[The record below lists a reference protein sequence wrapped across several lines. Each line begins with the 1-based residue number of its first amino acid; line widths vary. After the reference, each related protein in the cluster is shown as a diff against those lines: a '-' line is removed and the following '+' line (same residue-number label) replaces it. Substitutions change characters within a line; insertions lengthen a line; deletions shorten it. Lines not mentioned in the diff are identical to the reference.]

1 MLQSLDTRS
10 LYAPPVPT
18 AARGEIEVTV
28 LMPCLNEAETLERC
42 IVKAM
47 RALEEG
53 GFTGEVVIGDNGSTD
68 GSQAIAERLGARV
81 IHAAVKGYGAALQ
94 TGIAAASGRFVIMAD
109 SDDSYD
115 FSQIAPFVE
124 KLRQGYDLVMGN
136 RFQGSIA
143 PGAMPRLHRYLG
155 NPVLTAIGQMLFH
168 SPCGDFHCGLRG
180 FRRDAIVGLELRT
193 TGMEFASE
201 MVVQATLHQLRIAEV
216 PITLSRDGRTRPPHL
231 RSWRDG
237 WRHLRFLLM
246 YSPRYLFLVPGLAL
260 MLAGTAVS
268 VALLPG
274 PLTVG
279 RVTLDVNTLLFAGA
293 AVILGAQA
301 ILFSLFAKVFAI
313 TEGLLRPDPRLERMF
328 RYVTL
333 ESGLVAGGAAF
344 LVGLGLSV
352 TSLHAWRATGF
363 GPLDPARSLRQVIPA
378 ALMMILGAQVIF
390 SSFFLSI
397 LGLRRR

>member
-1 MLQSLDTRS
+1 
-10 LYAPPVPT
+10 
-18 AARGEIEVTV
+18 
-28 LMPCLNEAETLERC
+28 
-42 IVKAM
+42 
-47 RALEEG
+47 
-53 GFTGEVVIGDNGSTD
+53 
-68 GSQAIAERLGARV
+68 
-81 IHAAVKGYGAALQ
+81 
-94 TGIAAASGRFVIMAD
+94 
-109 SDDSYD
+109 
-115 FSQIAPFVE
+115 
-124 KLRQGYDLVMGN
+124 
-136 RFQGSIA
+136 
-143 PGAMPRLHRYLG
+143 MPRLHRYLG

-180 FRRDAIVGLELRT
+180 FRRDAIVGLNLRT

-216 PITLSRDGRTRPPHL
+216 PITLSKDGRTRPPHL

-313 TEGLLRPDPRLERMF
+313 TEGLLRPDPRLERLF

-333 ESGLVAGGAAF
+333 ESGLIAGAAAF
-344 LVGLGLSV
+344 VAGLGLSV
-352 TSLHAWRATGF
+352 ASLHAWRATGF